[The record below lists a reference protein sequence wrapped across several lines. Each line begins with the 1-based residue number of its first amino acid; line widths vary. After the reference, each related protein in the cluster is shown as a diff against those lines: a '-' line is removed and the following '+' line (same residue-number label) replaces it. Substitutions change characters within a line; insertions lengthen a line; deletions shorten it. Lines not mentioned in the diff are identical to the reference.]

1 MEKQV
6 NHIINEPVT
15 LDAYIATLYLLDG
28 QIGLIRGYEY
38 YVDKPWRADYLV
50 LVDWVH
56 TYDTNYYEWET
67 SVSYDWALVDTS
79 VDIYENEDVAVS
91 ESVSDEEITS
101 EEAFAETNR
110 STCPNQRRTKWP
122 LSKTPTKKSRQPMM
136 TAWGTLQMTK
146 ARMLLT
152 TTAVTIIAVVMKVEM
167 TMEEMMAAMT
177 VAETTEIK
185 CVD

>member
-1 MEKQV
+1 MEKQA
-6 NHIINEPVT
+6 NHIINEPVM

-38 YVDKPWRADYLV
+38 ADKPWRANYLV

-67 SVSYDWALVDTS
+67 SVSYDWALVDAS

-101 EEAFAETNR
+101 EEAFAENESFDMFESEANEVAAEEDTDEEVA
-110 STCPNQRRTKWP
+110 SADDDSMGDA
-122 LSKTPTKKSRQPMM
+122 L
-136 TAWGTLQMTK
+136 MTK

-152 TTAVTIIAVVMKVEM
+152 TAAVTMIAVVMKVEM